1 MAKLEDLGKVIETD
15 VLIIGAGVAG
25 FFSAIRAK
33 EFVDSVTLVDKG
45 QIGHTSQAY
54 YALGGHQLFLPGNDM
69 DAWVKEVMYFED
81 GLCEQDLVESV
92 YKETFGRVK
101 DLEKFGVRFL
111 EGPDMG
117 YRLLTTR
124 GLEHIRKVYPY
135 PHLAGGIKEI
145 EALFKEAK
153 KRGAHFYSK
162 IFMAALLKQGDSVVG
177 AVGFDRRSGRFY
189 IFKAGAVII
198 ATGQCSFRGHYADQ
212 FFLTGDGMVMAL
224 KAGAELKNLEFQTL
238 WLQPARFVWEAL
250 GTAFPMGATLLN
262 AKGEAFMD
270 RYSPTL
276 KSEID
281 YNFQARAMAIEAR
294 EGRGP
299 FYVDYSTIK
308 PEDRAFLKKRYGWM
322 ALHIDK
328 LNKAGIMPFD
338 EKWEIMPIF
347 WTTQGIKADID
358 CQAAVPGLFVAGRVR
373 SIDPGVTMGSWS
385 IGSATVLGYRAGENA
400 AKYAKSREPSQL
412 DADEARKFKDEIYAP
427 LGKVG
432 IEPEEVLLEIQN
444 TVFPWDVVILK
455 NEASLKR
462 ALDKIEHI
470 RDELLPQMGAG
481 DIHYLVELLEVRNM
495 TLVAEAMLRASLT
508 RTESRAS
515 HYREDY
521 PNRDDKNWLKW
532 IIVSYDDEKLS
543 LHAEPLPLDK
553 YKFKPSRYY
562 SDNFRIPR

>member
-1 MAKLEDLGKVIETD
+1 MAKLEDLGKVVETD

-25 FFSAIRAK
+25 LFSAIRAK
-33 EFVDSVTLVDKG
+33 EFVDSVTLLDKG
-45 QIGHTSQAY
+45 QIGHTSQCYFAI
-54 YALGGHQLFLPGNDM
+54 GGHHLFLPGSDM

-92 YKETFGRVK
+92 YKETFDRVK

-117 YRLLTTR
+117 YQLLTTR

-135 PHLAGGIKEI
+135 PSLAGGIKEI
-145 EALFKEAK
+145 EALFKEAER
-153 KRGAHFYSK
+153 RGVRFLNK

-281 YNFQARAMAIEAR
+281 YNFQARAMAIEAK

-308 PEDRAFLKKRYGWM
+308 PEDRAFLKKRHGWM

-347 WTTQGIKADID
+347 WTTQGIKADIG
-358 CQAAVPGLFVAGRVR
+358 CQTAVPALFVAGRVR

-400 AKYAKSREPSQL
+400 AKYAKSREPSQI
-412 DADEARKFKDEIYAP
+412 DANQVKILKDELYAP

-432 IEPEEVLLEIQN
+432 IEPEEVQLEIQN

-455 NEASLKR
+455 NETSLKR
-462 ALDKIEHI
+462 ALKKIENI

-481 DIHYLVELLEVRNM
+481 DVHYLVELIEVRNM
-495 TLVAEAMLRASLT
+495 TLIAEAMLRASLM

-515 HYREDY
+515 HHREDY
-521 PNRDDKNWLKW
+521 PNRDDNNWLKW
-532 IIVSYDDEKLS
+532 IVVSYSDAKLS
-543 LHAEPLPLDK
+543 LYTEPLPLDR

-562 SDNFRIPR
+562 SDNFEIPL